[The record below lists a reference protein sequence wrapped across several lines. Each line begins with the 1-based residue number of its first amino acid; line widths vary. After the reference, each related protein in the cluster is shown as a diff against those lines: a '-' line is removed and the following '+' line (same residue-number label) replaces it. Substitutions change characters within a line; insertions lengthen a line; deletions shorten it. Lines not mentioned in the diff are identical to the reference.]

1 MQTYLYNKQQML
13 HVISAWGVDAKLP
26 TKGKKTVVSWPAP
39 TVLDLA
45 EITVDDQKTTYGKTM
60 YKVVMTS
67 KADREKK
74 HDHQAVHVV

>member
-13 HVISAWGVDAKLP
+13 HVISAWGVDAQLP

-67 KADREKK
+67 KSDREKK

>member
-13 HVISAWGVDAKLP
+13 QVISAWGVEAKLP

-45 EITVDDQKTTYGKTM
+45 EITVADQKSTYGKTL

-67 KADREKK
+67 KADREKQN
-74 HDHQAVHVV
+74 DHQAVHVV